1 MPTLRSWTPSGPPR
15 DRRLPTYILTSLFFA
30 GRSIFDFGKEKE
42 EKEKSWGRRKDQFEA
57 YSETAGH
64 FRTLTLTLLDCENT
78 TFLHRHFTFCNLLQH
93 TKKTIP
99 KKWIPSENDQELGTP
114 KKNAQICKAP
124 SAADQAQ
131 NLHIYCR
138 PTQASSQFSLATGKV
153 RMLRSPTTAAA
164 HRSDRHLSLPSS
176 SSLPYSFGL
185 GPVAGDFN
193 CLSTTTTMSSF
204 GQERHRQ
211 HPEDDESLPAG
222 SAAAFAPHGDE
233 MLHSPRRRA
242 LDSFEPL
249 MSMAS
254 FDDHHL
260 GLPAFADNDESHHT
274 HKTHHARPKHDE
286 EYDNA
291 NVDDDEDAAAEA
303 VAELAVQIS
312 REAAAATNNNN
323 DGPGDEDNT
332 LSTDFPMSMADPD
345 DESNGFSSTMCFVRR
360 QLEFFLATHAEAD
373 ERRKKGGVS
382 GNVRAGSLGF
392 RCIHCKHL
400 PSAERAPSAEAYP
413 NQVQLIYQAVRN
425 FQRHHFLKCPSIPQR
440 LKDQYQS
447 MPRRRKSKR
456 PAHKHADPW
465 VYSANRKG
473 LSDMVDDTSRGG
485 YRITCSPP
493 PPASVTPIPPTPIQ
507 VKEPKRKKSRRS

>member
-1 MPTLRSWTPSGPPR
+1 
-15 DRRLPTYILTSLFFA
+15 
-30 GRSIFDFGKEKE
+30 
-42 EKEKSWGRRKDQFEA
+42 
-57 YSETAGH
+57 
-64 FRTLTLTLLDCENT
+64 
-78 TFLHRHFTFCNLLQH
+78 
-93 TKKTIP
+93 
-99 KKWIPSENDQELGTP
+99 
-114 KKNAQICKAP
+114 
-124 SAADQAQ
+124 
-131 NLHIYCR
+131 
-138 PTQASSQFSLATGKV
+138 
-153 RMLRSPTTAAA
+153 MLRFPTAAA
-164 HRSDRHLSLPSS
+164 HRSDRHLALPSS

-185 GPVAGDFN
+185 GLVVGDFD
-193 CLSTTTTMSSF
+193 LSTTTTIGGMSSF

-211 HPEDDESLPAG
+211 HPEDVESVPAG
-222 SAAAFAPHGDE
+222 SAAAFAPPGANNGDDI
-233 MLHSPRRRA
+233 LHSPRRRA

-260 GLPAFADNDESHHT
+260 GLPAFADNDESSHHT
-274 HKTHHARPKHDE
+274 KTHHALPKHDE
-286 EYDNA
+286 EHDNT
-291 NVDDDEDAAAEA
+291 NVDDDDDAAAEA

-312 REAAAATNNNN
+312 RDAAAAINNNN
-323 DGPGDEDNT
+323 DGPDNYDKT
-332 LSTDFPMSMADPD
+332 LSTGFPTSMADPD

-360 QLEFFLATHAEAD
+360 QLEFFIATHAEAD

-425 FQRHHFLKCPSIPQR
+425 FQRHHFLKCPSIPQQ

-447 MPRRRKSKR
+447 MPRRRKAKR
-456 PAHKHADPW
+456 PAHKHTDPW

-473 LSDMVDDTSRGG
+473 LSDVLDDTSRGG

-493 PPASVTPIPPTPIQ
+493 PLATTAIPPTPIQ